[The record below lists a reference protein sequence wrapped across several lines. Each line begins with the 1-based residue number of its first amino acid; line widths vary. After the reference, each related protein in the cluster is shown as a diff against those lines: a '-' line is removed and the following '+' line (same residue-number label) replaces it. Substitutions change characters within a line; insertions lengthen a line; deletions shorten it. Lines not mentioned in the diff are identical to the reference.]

1 MQNQTDRLD
10 EVLQCLNRLA
20 ELGVLYGAHIKTR
33 VVKISRGENNVY
45 VWYEH
50 SKASRP
56 ATATRGRFLR
66 RRFVVDLSKLQ

>member
-1 MQNQTDRLD
+1 MNQTDRLD

-33 VVKISRGENNVY
+33 VVRISRGENNVY

-50 SKASRP
+50 SRASRP
-56 ATATRGRFLR
+56 ATATKDRFLR